1 MRKEKKGR
9 EQNLHCNHGTT
20 PEVLQRQQRE
30 AGLEFEQLAGNVALW
45 ENGVENK
52 SREGRKNL
60 KAAAPGHSS
69 GVSHA

>member
-1 MRKEKKGR
+1 MRKEKIGK

-20 PEVLQRQQRE
+20 PEVLQRQQHG
-30 AGLEFEQLAGNVALW
+30 AGLEFGQLAGNVALQ
-45 ENGVENK
+45 ENGVENM

-60 KAAAPGHSS
+60 KAAAPGHTS